1 MHLLIIVHLTGVVGW
16 GSAIALHIIRGMQRE
31 DLGSLFA
38 RITRRLMVAEEP
50 LLAEH
55 DLSMWGY
62 AVLSH
67 LAEEPADSQL
77 ALATAIGHDKSR
89 LIPLLDQL
97 EHDGLIVR
105 EQDPADRRHRKV
117 RLTTQG
123 ERRLAAVRAEIRAME
138 DDLLA
143 DLGAADR
150 RALFR
155 ILSHLA
161 HD

>member
-1 MHLLIIVHLTGVVGW
+1 
-16 GSAIALHIIRGMQRE
+16 MQRE
-31 DLGSLFA
+31 DLGSLFG

-55 DLSMWGY
+55 ELSMWGY
-62 AVLSH
+62 AVLTH
-67 LAEEPADSQL
+67 LAQQPADSQL

-105 EQDPADRRHRKV
+105 EQDPADRRHRRV
-117 RLTTQG
+117 RLSPQG
-123 ERRLAAVRAEIRAME
+123 ESRLAAVQAKVRAME

-143 DLGAADR
+143 DLSATDR
-150 RALFR
+150 RALLR
-155 ILSHLA
+155 MLTHLA
-161 HD
+161 HGDVSR